1 MHSIAPCSWTVRGLV
16 LGCAAALLL
25 AIHGRVGDREDGGG
39 PARDAPPSLS
49 LGRYPA
55 LGGSDVDCRDL
66 GYAVWVDGPDP
77 YSLDADNDRVGCE
90 RYLSRPLPDSARLR

>member
-1 MHSIAPCSWTVRGLV
+1 MKIHPDMPDDGPAQRWAMHSKTRRSWTVRSLV

-25 AIHGRVGDREDGGG
+25 AVYGRVGDREDG
-39 PARDAPPSLS
+39 PARDAPSSLP

-66 GYAVWVDGPDP
+66 GYAV
-77 YSLDADNDRVGCE
+77 
-90 RYLSRPLPDSARLR
+90 